1 MIVVTGATGQLGKLV
16 VQGLLKT
23 LPVDQVVAAA
33 RTPAAATDLGVEV
46 READYDRP
54 DTLASAFAG
63 AETVLLV
70 SGSEIGKRVPQHA
83 AVVRAAAAAGVRRLV
98 YTSAPQADTSPLVLA
113 PEHKATEEII
123 RESGLAFTILRNG
136 WYTENYADSIAQAA
150 KTGVL
155 IGSAGDGRVA
165 SATRADYAE
174 AAVTVLTGPGH
185 EGRTYELSGDV
196 SWSYRDLAAEI
207 AGATG
212 GEVAYR
218 DLPAD
223 EHRAALTAAGLPAP
237 VVELLVSLDADISR
251 GLLAET
257 SGELRKLI
265 GRATTPMPETVR
277 GLLATG

>member
-23 LPVDQVVAAA
+23 LPADQVVAAA
-33 RTPAAATDLGVEV
+33 RTPAAAAGLGAEV

-54 DTLASAFAG
+54 DTLVSAFAG

-70 SGSEIGKRVPQHA
+70 SGSEIGKRIAQHA
-83 AVVRAAAAAGVRRLV
+83 AVVRAAATAGVRRVV

-150 KTGVL
+150 KTGAL

-174 AAVTVLTGPGH
+174 AAVAVLTGQGH

-196 SWSYRDLAAEI
+196 SWSYQDLAAEI
-207 AGATG
+207 AAVTG

-237 VVELLVSLDADISR
+237 VVELLVSLDGDIAR

-257 SGELRKLI
+257 SGELCKLI

-277 GLLATG
+277 ELLATG